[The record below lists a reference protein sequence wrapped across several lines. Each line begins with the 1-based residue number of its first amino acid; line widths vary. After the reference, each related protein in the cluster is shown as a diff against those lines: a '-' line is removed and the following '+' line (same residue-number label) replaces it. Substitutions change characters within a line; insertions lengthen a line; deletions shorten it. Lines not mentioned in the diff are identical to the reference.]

1 MRLLEFTSVS
11 QSDLDQVERY
21 ADKLFAKVG
30 LDVEFTKHFLQ
41 RVNDTRNQKPI
52 TSAELVR
59 LFRQEYQK
67 HGLTIGELPAE
78 AEAVMKD
85 METDINVP
93 FKIVLNK
100 DGDLDLIAK
109 TIMRKPDFKTSNQ
122 TFDV

>member
-1 MRLLEFTSVS
+1 MRLLELTSVS

-41 RVNDTRNQKPI
+41 RVNDTRNKKPI

>member
-11 QSDLDQVERY
+11 QSDLNQVERY

-41 RVNDTRNQKPI
+41 RVNDTRNKKPI

>member
-11 QSDLDQVERY
+11 QSDLNQVERY

-30 LDVEFTKHFLQ
+30 LDIEFTKHFLQ

-52 TSAELVR
+52 TSAELIR

-122 TFDV
+122 TFNV

>member
-11 QSDLDQVERY
+11 QSDLNQVERY

-30 LDVEFTKHFLQ
+30 LDIEFTKHFLQ

-52 TSAELVR
+52 TSAELIR

-100 DGDLDLIAK
+100 DGDLELIAK
-109 TIMRKPDFKTSNQ
+109 TIMRKQDFKTSNQ

>member
-11 QSDLDQVERY
+11 QSDLNQVERY

-122 TFDV
+122 TFNV

>member
-122 TFDV
+122 TLNV

>member
-11 QSDLDQVERY
+11 QSDLNQVERY

-67 HGLTIGELPAE
+67 HGLTIGELPPE

-122 TFDV
+122 TFNV

>member
-11 QSDLDQVERY
+11 QSDLNQVERY

-52 TSAELVR
+52 TSAELIR

-100 DGDLDLIAK
+100 DGDLELIAK
-109 TIMRKPDFKTSNQ
+109 TIMRKQDFKTSNQ

>member
-11 QSDLDQVERY
+11 QSDLNQVERY

-109 TIMRKPDFKTSNQ
+109 TIMCKPDFKTSNQ

>member
-122 TFDV
+122 TFNV

>member
-52 TSAELVR
+52 TSAELVK

-109 TIMRKPDFKTSNQ
+109 TIMRKQDFKTSNQ
-122 TFDV
+122 TFNV

>member
-11 QSDLDQVERY
+11 QSDLNQVERY

-30 LDVEFTKHFLQ
+30 LDIEFTKHFLQ

-122 TFDV
+122 TFNV

>member
-11 QSDLDQVERY
+11 QSDLDQVEQY

>member
-11 QSDLDQVERY
+11 QSDLNQVERY

-30 LDVEFTKHFLQ
+30 LDIEFTKHFLQ

-100 DGDLDLIAK
+100 DGDFELIAK
-109 TIMRKPDFKTSNQ
+109 TIMRKQDFKTSNQ

>member
-11 QSDLDQVERY
+11 QSDLNQVEQY

-52 TSAELVR
+52 TSAELIR

-100 DGDLDLIAK
+100 DGDLELIAK
-109 TIMRKPDFKTSNQ
+109 TIMRKQDFKTSNQ

>member
-11 QSDLDQVERY
+11 QSDLNQVERY

-93 FKIVLNK
+93 FKIVLHK